1 VILPSLRGFRFAW
14 LPSDLLAGAVLA
26 AIAIPE
32 QLATAQLASM
42 PAQTGL
48 YAFAAGS
55 LAFAIFGSNR
65 YLSVGA
71 DSTIA
76 PIFAVT
82 IAALAAASSASY
94 AVLVGF
100 ATLLTGLALVLAGA
114 LRLGWL
120 ADLLSIPVTTG
131 FLAGIAVHIIVG
143 QLPVVLGVPGGSGS
157 LLLHLVAL
165 VRNLPH
171 VNAMTLA
178 IGAGVFGLTLATER
192 ISPRLPGALLGL
204 IGAGVAAAALHL
216 GERGVAFLSAPSS
229 ALPRVRIAFV
239 SVHDALSLVPV
250 ALIVA
255 LVCLIQTALV
265 LRSFPSNPDAPEEP
279 SHDFA
284 AVGIGSIASAMLGSF
299 AVNASPPRT
308 AIVASSG
315 GRSQVSSIVAVAL
328 VGLLV
333 VFGARLAAYL
343 PLAALG
349 GVLIFIGT
357 RIFRYADMVRIARL
371 GGGEIWLVAAGAF
384 LVIVLPIQTG
394 MLLGIVLSL
403 VHGIYVVARPP
414 STELV
419 HVPGTTIWW
428 PPDDNTPGERVRGV
442 LVFAPAAPI
451 TFTNGH
457 YIVERLAAL
466 AACAPQPVRLV
477 VLECSGVMDIDYTGA
492 RLVCAAIAGL
502 RARGITVAIAR
513 MAVERARNA
522 ARRTGLLAALGP
534 QRVFKSVQEAIDAFD
549 PHIDRR
555 ANDD

>member
-315 GRSQVSSIVAVAL
+315 GRSQVSSIVA
-328 VGLLV
+328 
-333 VFGARLAAYL
+333 
-343 PLAALG
+343 AALG